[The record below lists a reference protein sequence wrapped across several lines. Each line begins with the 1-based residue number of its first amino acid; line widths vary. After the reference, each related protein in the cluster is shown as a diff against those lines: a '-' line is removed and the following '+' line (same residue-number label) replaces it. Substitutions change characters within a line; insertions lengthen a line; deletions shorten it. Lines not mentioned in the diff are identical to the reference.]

1 MLTTQIN
8 GTNFGGLGALV
19 SSAAT
24 AELQRYLA
32 SIGKLSQSN
41 VTGVMNDATMAVI
54 YNMLVESAATVGKIP
69 LLPANIRSGI
79 TTVTN
84 ALKAADDKIRSI
96 SFGQASLSSVFN
108 NWATINAAVRIISSS
123 AADAMAAAREAVYNT
138 VANASST
145 ILAAVKV
152 FYPPASTS
160 GATQPSSALISQLIS
175 PIKAVFATQGTATTT
190 PPAGQQTFPAGTIY
204 AFSKKIGKYRIAI
217 PRVVGGG
224 LGIEQSGVFGDCVF
238 GDCGLGAAATMTEV
252 APSSTPPPNG
262 VPTTETE
269 LEKRT
274 GTLPLYKNWMFWA
287 AVGGGVAVVGTGTA
301 LLLHRRKKVA

>member
-54 YNMLVESAATVGKIP
+54 FNLLVSSAATVAKIP
-69 LLPANIRSGI
+69 LLPQDIRNGI
-79 TTVTN
+79 STVTG
-84 ALKAADDKIRSI
+84 ALQSADNKIKSVT
-96 SFGQASLSSVFN
+96 FGMASLSSVLG
-108 NWATINAAVRIISSS
+108 NWATINAAVRAVSSS

-138 VANASST
+138 VASASST

-152 FYPPASTS
+152 FFPPTTTS

-175 PIKAVFATQGTATTT
+175 PIKLTMATGVVATAT
-190 PPAGQQTFPAGTIY
+190 PAGQQSFPAGTIY

-217 PRVVGGG
+217 PKGMGGG

-274 GTLPLYKNWMFWA
+274 GTLPFYKNWMFWA

>member
-41 VTGVMNDATMAVI
+41 VTGQMNPQTFAVV
-54 YNMLVESAATVGKIP
+54 YDLLVQSAATVAKIP

-79 TTVTN
+79 GTVTG
-84 ALKAADDKIRSI
+84 ALKSADDKIKDLTYGI
-96 SFGQASLSSVFN
+96 VSLPKVIANFTN
-108 NWATINAAVRIISSS
+108 LNAILGMVSSS
-123 AADAMAAAREAVYNT
+123 AASAVRSAYEAIANT
-138 VANASST
+138 VAGASST
-145 ILAAVKV
+145 ILAAVKI
-152 FYPPASTS
+152 FFPPTTTS

-190 PPAGQQTFPAGTIY
+190 PPAGQQSFPAGTIY
-204 AFSKKIGKYRIAI
+204 AFSKKLAKYRIAI
-217 PRVVGGG
+217 PKVVGGG

-238 GDCGLGAAATMTEV
+238 GDCGLGAAASMTEV
-252 APSSTPPPNG
+252 APSSTPPPGG

-301 LLLHRRKKVA
+301 LLMHRRKKVA